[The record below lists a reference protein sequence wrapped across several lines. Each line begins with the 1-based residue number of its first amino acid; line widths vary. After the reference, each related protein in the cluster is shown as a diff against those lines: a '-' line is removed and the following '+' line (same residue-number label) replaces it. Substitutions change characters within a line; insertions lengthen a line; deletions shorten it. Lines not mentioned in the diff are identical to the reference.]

1 MTWHVDSRTAER
13 YLEHS
18 LDATDAGSVESH
30 VLMCEQCR
38 TDLGVSAGRIDEAA
52 LGVAWSAI
60 VEHLDQPAV
69 GWVERLLHSVGCS
82 DVLTRVV
89 AATTRARLSFLVAV
103 SLSLFLAIVAA
114 QSPEERYFGM
124 FLMIAPLAP
133 LVATGGAFGSWSD
146 PVHELARTVPTSAL
160 RILLVRVAASVVP
173 TIALTAVSI
182 PWLIDRGWLA
192 VAWLLPSLAL
202 ALGALALSSWVSIEV
217 ASLLLGGLWISV
229 PMTMQLPLREL
240 LDLLGRPTQLTSL
253 IVGAVAIAIT
263 LTRRDAFDYRE
274 A

>member
-13 YLEHS
+13 YLEHT
-18 LDATDAGSVESH
+18 LDATGAASIESH

-38 TDLGVSAGRIDEAA
+38 TELGEHARQIDEAA
-52 LGVAWSAI
+52 LSIAWSAI
-60 VEHLDQPAV
+60 VEHLDRPAV
-69 GWVERLLHSVGCS
+69 GWVERLLHGVGCS
-82 DVLTRVV
+82 DVLTRIV

-114 QSPEERYFGM
+114 QSPDERYLGM
-124 FLMIAPLAP
+124 FLVIAPLGP
-133 LVATGGAFGSWSD
+133 LVATAGAFGSWSD
-146 PVHELARTVPTSAL
+146 PVHELGCTVPTSAL

-173 TIALTAVSI
+173 AIALTAVSI

-202 ALGALALSSWVSIEV
+202 ALGVLALSSWVSIEV
-217 ASLLLGGLWISV
+217 ASLTLGGLWISV
-229 PMTMQLPLREL
+229 PMTIRLPWREL
-240 LDLLGRPTQLTSL
+240 IDLLGRPTQLTSL
-253 IVGAVAIAIT
+253 LAIAAAIAIT
-263 LTRRDAFDYRE
+263 LARRNSFDYRE